1 MKVDVQKI
9 FQGALKWLEAETVI
23 EPCKNGWE
31 ITLPLLCAD
40 NDYIKIYLIK
50 DDEGLYFSDDGYI
63 FKILYRYELEL
74 SKREENS
81 LLRDLGIAG
90 LKIQEK
96 EFKLTCTENSCAQQ
110 LFIFAQALIKAET
123 LLETMGKMN
132 MYVKCEGNHE

>member
-1 MKVDVQKI
+1 MDVQKI

-23 EPCKNGWE
+23 ELCKNGWE

-40 NDYIKIYLIK
+40 NDHVQVYLIK
-50 DDEGLYFSDDGYI
+50 DDEGLYLSDDGYI
-63 FKILYRYELEL
+63 FKILSRYELEL
-74 SKREENS
+74 SKREEES

-90 LKIQEK
+90 LRIQEQ
-96 EFKLTCTENSCAQQ
+96 EFKLTGTEDSCAQQ

-132 MYVKCEGNHE
+132 MYVRREGDHE

>member
-1 MKVDVQKI
+1 MDVQKI

-31 ITLPLLCAD
+31 ITLPLLYAD
-40 NDYIKIYLIK
+40 NDYVQVYLIK
-50 DDEGLYFSDDGYI
+50 DDEGLYLSDDGYI

-74 SKREENS
+74 SKRREDG

-90 LKIQEK
+90 LRIQEQ
-96 EFKLTCTENSCAQQ
+96 ELKLTCTEDSCAQQ

-123 LLETMGKMN
+123 LLETMGRMN
-132 MYVKCEGNHE
+132 MYVKREGDHE